1 MTFIDKVLPVASV
14 ATTSVLS
21 LLFFPITHM
30 LYTADHM
37 APSGSYGG
45 NIDTLQE
52 RKKPAI
58 HGEINKNYLY
68 MCGLFPF

>member
-1 MTFIDKVLPVASV
+1 MSA

-21 LLFFPITHM
+21 LLFFPITHI

-45 NIDTLQE
+45 NIDSSMYVCEHAQFTAKYAL
-52 RKKPAI
+52 
-58 HGEINKNYLY
+58 G
-68 MCGLFPF
+68 